1 MKKFIIAT
9 VVLGLAFAACAIA
22 ASKIDIEIDTDDSA
36 LDEA

>member
-22 ASKIDIEIDTDDSA
+22 ASKLDIEIDTDDGA
-36 LDEA
+36 AGEI